1 MQGNISV
8 VLAAW
13 LAVQWQVVLL
23 AKPLQPIVLA
33 VSLIIFMI
41 LTAIPV
47 PAHLVFIKT
56 VVATVILVIQVV
68 LLALAVPPT
77 APLVAVLPW
86 DLVVAVRVLTV
97 LLLASTS

>member
-1 MQGNISV
+1 MPMG
-8 VLAAW
+8 LAARLVAQQQVAP
-13 LAVQWQVVLL
+13 LAQ
-23 AKPLQPIVLA
+23 PLQPIVLA

-86 DLVVAVRVLTV
+86 DLVAAHVLTV